1 MRKGKQIVSLL
12 AVAACYATLCGSEC
26 FASDPSE
33 SSNTAVE
40 SKVLEEERRQTKAL
54 LERLAANAANAVENP
69 SAAQDSTLLKK
80 LQASEKA
87 QRQLQFQQE
96 SFISEILRLKTK
108 IRELEAQSPEAEEEA
123 SKKREEDL
131 LEQLRLERVR
141 AEKYKRSAGDTEQQ
155 FHEIQRAERKA
166 KDLAGALDQNRLIM
180 NKREKKIAELEARIN
195 ELQQGGV
202 KNAELRD
209 SLIKA
214 RQAAQRF
221 EVQLEQRKHLET
233 DNNFLREEL
242 AKIKAEAK
250 SSSNKKA
257 NINLLEKKV
266 EESNAVIA
274 ELRAQKQ
281 ALEAHLS
288 TQGHDVATVK
298 RLAEKVK
305 TLERSIEEK
314 DKVIATTT
322 GLGSNIKKLQQEIA
336 AAKQETLKVATQ
348 RDNLKEELA
357 ERNAL
362 LDKHRQALLHVKEK
376 IDSHDSVL
384 HEKEEELL
392 ATKRQLSKTIEET
405 RICSLSKEEISKE
418 IEQLPNIAAELNET
432 KERLAAA
439 NSSVK
444 QCASDLDSSRQLLSK
459 LSELEKDLIAAKNEL
474 MLKDTEI
481 SLLSKAGGEV
491 KGEAK
496 QLLAK
501 VKEQQ
506 DQLQAS
512 GRARLASNSAAKQQ
526 NTPRADV
533 MLVEV
538 TGKKVNLRSGPGEEH
553 SAVMQ
558 INQGIKLTVEDRQ
571 GDWYR
576 VFTPTAGRAYI
587 HRDFVKVIDDGTV
600 RPATPAVSTAR
611 SARAPQKAVRT
622 ANEGQM
628 VSFGAVKI
636 GGRTPEAKDPESR
649 AVQRLRSALRQ
660 QAQ

>member
-1 MRKGKQIVSLL
+1 MRKNKQIVSLL
-12 AVAACYATLCGSEC
+12 AVALCYVTLASESS

-33 SSNTAVE
+33 SSPSSVE
-40 SKVLEEERRQTKAL
+40 SKLLEQERQQTKAL
-54 LERLAANAANAVENP
+54 LEKLAANAAQSV
-69 SAAQDSTLLKK
+69 DSNSSLQNDTLHAK
-80 LQASEKA
+80 LQAAEKA

-96 SFISEILRLKTK
+96 SFVSEILRLKSK
-108 IRELEAQSPEAEEEA
+108 IRELQSQSPEAEDKA
-123 SKKREEDL
+123 AQKREEDL

-141 AEKYKRSAGDTEQQ
+141 AEKFKRSAGDTEQQ
-155 FHEIQRAERKA
+155 FLEIQRAERRA
-166 KDLAGALDQNRLIM
+166 KDLAGALEQNRLIL
-180 NKREKKIAELEARIN
+180 NKREKKIAELEAKIN
-195 ELQQGGV
+195 ELLQGNV
-202 KNAELRD
+202 KNSELRE

-233 DNNFLREEL
+233 DNNFLRKEL
-242 AKIKAEAK
+242 AKAKSEAK
-250 SSSNKKA
+250 TTTNKEA
-257 NINLLEKKV
+257 NINILEKKV
-266 EESNAVIA
+266 EESNAIIA

-281 ALEAHLS
+281 ALESHLS
-288 TQGHDVATVK
+288 SQGHDIAETK
-298 RLAEKVK
+298 RLAGKVQA
-305 TLERSIEEK
+305 LERAIEQK

-336 AAKQETLKVATQ
+336 AAKEETLRVASE
-348 RDNLKEELA
+348 RDKLREEIS
-357 ERNAL
+357 EKNTL
-362 LDKHRQALLHVKEK
+362 LDKHRQALLHVKDK

-384 HEKEEELL
+384 EEKEEELL

-418 IEQLPNIAAELNET
+418 IAELPNIAAELSDT
-432 KERLAAA
+432 KERLASADR
-439 NSSVK
+439 SVK

-481 SLLSKAGGEV
+481 SLLSKAGGKVE
-491 KGEAK
+491 GDAK
-496 QLLAK
+496 KLLAK
-501 VKEQQ
+501 VREQQ
-506 DQLQAS
+506 GQLQAN
-512 GRARLASNSAAKQQ
+512 GRARLAAAPANKTA
-526 NTPRADV
+526 NMPRADV

-571 GDWYR
+571 GDWFR

-587 HRDFVKVIDDGTV
+587 HGDFVKVIDNGSVT
-600 RPATPAVSTAR
+600 PSTPAVTPVQTAR
-611 SARAPQKAVRT
+611 RPAKAVRST
-622 ANEGQM
+622 NDGQM

-636 GGRTPEAKDPESR
+636 GGRTPQPRDPESR
-649 AVQRLRSALRQ
+649 AVNRLRSALQQ
-660 QAQ
+660 QAK